1 MLVRR
6 AALSL
11 ALLGSASTASAHGI
25 AGNRY
30 FVGTL
35 TFDDPTMADETIV
48 PNYAG
53 LDGADGNNAFT
64 NRINW
69 AFDRLLTPTLAV
81 TYDIGWMRQ
90 N

>member
-1 MLVRR
+1 
-6 AALSL
+6 
-11 ALLGSASTASAHGI
+11 
-25 AGNRY
+25 
-30 FVGTL
+30 
-35 TFDDPTMADETIV
+35 MADETIV